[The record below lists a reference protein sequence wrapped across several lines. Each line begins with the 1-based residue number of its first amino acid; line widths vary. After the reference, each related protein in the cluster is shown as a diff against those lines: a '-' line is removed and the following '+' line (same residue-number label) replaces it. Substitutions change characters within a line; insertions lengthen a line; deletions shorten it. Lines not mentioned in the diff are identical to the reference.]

1 MPCIYLKKRKK
12 IIDGLILG
20 KSKLRIVFATV
31 AFGVG
36 LDLKDIRQIIHIG
49 LPCTMEEYFQEAG
62 RAGRDG
68 LPSTAHIYYNSYDT
82 SKARKHLSSVMRDYV
97 QSKKCKR
104 EIIMEYFAF
113 SPLPLDTA
121 HACCDYHEKL
131 CSCDD
136 CVLSGVASLMAPTLT
151 DQVPPLSNEEV
162 YRYPK
167 LNMEQVAKL
176 NEELVK
182 FRLSLPGHG
191 RTIVGSSSLS
201 SGVTIKLIHEGAEN
215 AHTFSSAED
224 I

>member
-1 MPCIYLKKRKK
+1 
-12 IIDGLILG
+12 
-20 KSKLRIVFATV
+20 
-31 AFGVG
+31 
-36 LDLKDIRQIIHIG
+36 
-49 LPCTMEEYFQEAG
+49 
-62 RAGRDG
+62 
-68 LPSTAHIYYNSYDT
+68 
-82 SKARKHLSSVMRDYV
+82 
-97 QSKKCKR
+97 
-104 EIIMEYFAF
+104 MEYFGF

-136 CVLSGVASLMAPTLT
+136 CVLAGVASLMAPTLT

-201 SGVTIKLIHEGAEN
+201 SGVTIKLIHEVAEN

-224 I
+224 IEKRLPFFSQSHAISIWKIVEQFLQKRDQDAISPHLACIMHVRKKEQNIYEVKYCFSASEYYTRLKNRRENSHFETRLEGPSSHELI